1 MSVLKIKI
9 RFSGAILVLVESPAK
24 CAKIESYLGPG
35 YKCVATFGHF
45 RTLDGLTSI
54 DTKKDFALRFTL
66 MDEKQNR
73 FSVFAQKCQHA
84 RGCDYCY
91 RRRPRG

>member
-1 MSVLKIKI
+1 MSVLKKSKSG
-9 RFSGAILVLVESPAK
+9 FPGAILVLVESPAK

-54 DTKKDFALRFTL
+54 DTKKTL
-66 MDEKQNR
+66 LCVLLQWTKKQNR
-73 FSVFAQKCQHA
+73 FSVFVRK
-84 RGCDYCY
+84 
-91 RRRPRG
+91 